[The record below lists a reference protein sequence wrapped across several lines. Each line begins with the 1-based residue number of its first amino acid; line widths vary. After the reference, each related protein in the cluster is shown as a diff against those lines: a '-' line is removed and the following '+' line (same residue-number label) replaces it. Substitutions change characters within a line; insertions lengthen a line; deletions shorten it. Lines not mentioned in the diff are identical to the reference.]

1 MRPLCPYRVAA
12 AGAAAGEVVAWVE
25 GAVWVGAPRS
35 NPTPPL
41 PHPYP
46 PPYPQPRRQASPGD
60 IEDLRGPALKR
71 FSVRAQEHMQ
81 RTILTL
87 TLTSAAYPNPNPNPK
102 QEHMQ
107 RIMPRDGPQHSER
120 HTPAPCPNPNPQP

>member
-12 AGAAAGEVVAWVE
+12 AVAAAGEVVAWVE
-25 GAVWVGAPRS
+25 VAVWVGAPRS

-81 RTILTL
+81 R
-87 TLTSAAYPNPNPNPK
+87 
-102 QEHMQ
+102 
-107 RIMPRDGPQHSER
+107 IMPRDGPQHSEW